1 MAVLEVNDRTFMA
14 EVRNSDVP
22 VLVDFFATWCG
33 PCQMLAP
40 VIEEIAAESGGRYK
54 VCKVDVDAEPA
65 LAARF
70 GVMSIPT
77 LIYFQDGKITGK
89 AVGVQSRNQV
99 LAALGE

>member
-1 MAVLEVNDRTFMA
+1 MAIQHLSAKDFDEVTGSGKC
-14 EVRNSDVP
+14 V
-22 VLVDFFATWCG
+22 VDFWATWCG
-33 PCQMLAP
+33 PCRMQAP
-40 VIEEIAAESGGRYK
+40 ILDKVDMALGGK
-54 VCKVDVDAEPA
+54 AKGCKGDVDAEPA

-70 GVMSIPT
+70 GVMSMPT